1 MKREYPALDMNMIK
15 SKQRKTISSK
25 DALQDITPI
34 EWGDDVTAGRVKIY
48 VTELNEDNPCVK

>member
-25 DALQDITPI
+25 DALRDITPI
-34 EWGDDVTAGRVKIY
+34 EWGDLAVET
-48 VTELNEDNPCVK
+48 NEIIFCKCHEV